1 MCSAGTLSPP
11 SGLLLGTKPSP
22 AMLILGPV
30 VTFVR
35 HRLRARQALSSP
47 MRGEKHVAHPPED
60 ELDYAQLSRLS
71 NA

>member
-35 HRLRARQALSSP
+35 HQLRARRALSSP
-47 MRGEKHVAHPPED
+47 MRDEKYDAYPLPLPLETD
-60 ELDYAQLSRLS
+60 
-71 NA
+71 